1 MILIVDNGS
10 QYTHLIMRNC
20 RDMDYDSIIVNN
32 NSDYDRSIKPIEETV
47 GQVIL
52 SGGPGSVNAGD
63 NGLSE
68 VIARKIIEGE
78 LKRPLFGICFGHQI
92 IAHVLGA
99 KVGRGKSAEYGI
111 SEIIVDKEDRIFK
124 DMPRRFKAWVS
135 HFDEVKEVPKG
146 FIPLA
151 HSESCDIEAMC
162 HKEQEIYS
170 VQFHPEVWHT
180 QYGERVIENF
190 LEDPDELAN
199 I

>member
-20 RDMDYDSIIVNN
+20 RDMDYDSVIVNN
-32 NSDYDRSIKPIEETV
+32 NSEYERSVKPIEDKIEH
-47 GQVIL
+47 VIL
-52 SGGPGSVNAGD
+52 SGGPGSVYTGD

-68 VIARKIIEGE
+68 AVARKIIDGE
-78 LKRPLFGICFGHQI
+78 KQWPLFGICFGHQV
-92 IAHVLGA
+92 IANVLGVR
-99 KVGRGKSAEYGI
+99 VGRGKSAEYGT
-111 SEIIVDKEDRIFK
+111 SEIIVDNEDRIFK
-124 DMPRRFKAWVS
+124 DMPKRFNAWVS
-135 HFDEVKEVPKG
+135 HFDEVKQVPKD

-162 HKEQEIYS
+162 HKERDIYS

-180 QYGERVIENF
+180 QYGERIIENF